1 MVTKKKSSSLEF
13 LCITQVKS
21 AIRRQER
28 QGLCL
33 KALGLGRIGKT
44 VHRQDTPPCRGLVR
58 SVQHLVKVEKA
69 E

>member
-1 MVTKKKSSSLEF
+1 MVAKKKVSSLAF

-44 VHRQDTPPCRGLVR
+44 VRRQDTPSCRGLVR
-58 SVQHLVKVEKA
+58 SVQHLVKLEKVE
-69 E
+69 